1 MWDFITG
8 IFSLLMWIGIPLLI
22 FAAWTY
28 NKLQRQAQEVREATS
43 NVQVSVSKKLTLLNQ
58 LVDIVKSYQ
67 ESEQFTHLKVAQDNS
82 AVALA
87 AAYQQSGSLL
97 ANLQGAAERFP
108 NLKASEQYHRLI
120 DSIQHCELDI
130 QRTREIYNSTV
141 KHYNNAYLGFPTV
154 LIAPFLGF
162 SKAPYLEFD
171 VSGNVDATALKSF
184 QTDDGERLKQ
194 LLSGA
199 GGHLAGATKAL
210 AGHAGQA
217 GKMIASGAGQAGK
230 LIAAKMAEQNQTAQA
245 PATYFY
251 LPKGGVP
258 RGPVPLPTV
267 RELIQRGELDAEV
280 MVARAG
286 SEDWQPMSVV
296 GKEG

>member
-8 IFSLLMWIGIPLLI
+8 LFSLVLWIAIPLAI

-43 NVQVSVSKKLTLLNQ
+43 NVQVAVSKKLNLINQ
-58 LVDIVKSYQ
+58 LVDVVKSYQ
-67 ESEQFTHLKVAQDNS
+67 ESEQFTHLKVSQDNS
-82 AVALA
+82 TTALA
-87 AAYQQSGSLL
+87 AAMQQSGSLM
-97 ANLQGAAERFP
+97 ASLQGMADRFP
-108 NLKASEQYHRLI
+108 SLKANEQYHRLV

-130 QRTREIYNSTV
+130 QRSREHYNATV
-141 KHYNNAYLGFPTV
+141 KHYNNAYLAFPTV
-154 LIAPFLGF
+154 LIAPFIGF

-194 LLSGA
+194 LLSSA
-199 GGHLAGATKAL
+199 GGSIAGATRSL
-210 AGHAGQA
+210 AGQAGQAGKVLASHAGQA
-217 GKMIASGAGQAGK
+217 GKMIA
-230 LIAAKMAEQNQTAQA
+230 AKVTERVAV
-245 PATYFY
+245 TYFY

-258 RGPVPLPTV
+258 RGPVPLQAV
-267 RELIQRGELDAEV
+267 RDLVQRGELDADV

-286 SEDWQPMSVV
+286 SEEWQPVSTLAH
-296 GKEG
+296 EA

>member
-1 MWDFITG
+1 MWNFITG
-8 IFSLLMWIGIPLLI
+8 IFSLVLWIGIPLLI

-43 NVQVSVSKKLTLLNQ
+43 NVQVSVSKKLNLLNQ

-67 ESEQFTHLKVAQDNS
+67 ESEQFTHLKVSQDNS
-82 AVALA
+82 AMALA

-97 ANLQGAAERFP
+97 ASLQGAAERFP
-108 NLKASEQYHRLI
+108 NLKANEQYHRLT

-130 QRTREIYNSTV
+130 QRTREIYNGTV

-171 VSGNVDATALKSF
+171 VSGNVDAMALKAF

-194 LLSGA
+194 LLAGA

-210 AGHAGQA
+210 AGTAGQA
-217 GKMIASGAGQAGK
+217 GKLIASGAGQAGK
-230 LIAAKMAEQNQTAQA
+230 MIAAKIAEQNTQA
-245 PATYFY
+245 AVTYFY

-267 RELIQRGELDAEV
+267 RELILRGELDAEV
-280 MVARAG
+280 LVARTG
-286 SEDWQPMSVV
+286 SEDWQPMSAV
-296 GKEG
+296 GVEG

>member
-1 MWDFITG
+1 MWNFITG
-8 IFSLLMWIGIPLLI
+8 IFSLVFWVGLPVVI
-22 FAAWTY
+22 FAVWTY
-28 NKLQRQAQEVREATS
+28 NKLQKQAQEVRESPS

-67 ESEQFTHLKVAQDNS
+67 ETEQFTHLKVAQDQN

-87 AAYQQSGSLL
+87 TAYQQSGSLL
-97 ANLQGAAERFP
+97 ASLQGMADRYP

-130 QRTREIYNSTV
+130 QRTRENYNATV
-141 KHYNNAYLGFPTV
+141 KHYNNAYLAFPTV

-184 QTDDGERLKQ
+184 QTDDGERLKS
-194 LLSGA
+194 LLSNA
-199 GGHLAGATKAL
+199 GGHLAGATRAL
-210 AGHAGQA
+210 AGQAGQAGKLIAGGAGQA
-217 GKMIASGAGQAGK
+217 GKMIA
-230 LIAAKMAEQNQTAQA
+230 AKVNERVNV
-245 PATYFY
+245 TYFY

-267 RELIQRGELDAEV
+267 RELIQRGELEADV
-280 MVARAG
+280 LVARSG
-286 SEDWQPMSVV
+286 SEEWQPASALPQ
-296 GKEG
+296 EA

>member
-1 MWDFITG
+1 VE
-8 IFSLLMWIGIPLLI
+8 LHHRHLI
-22 FAAWTY
+22 FAVWTY

-43 NVQVSVSKKLTLLNQ
+43 NVQVAVSKKLTLLNQ

-67 ESEQFTHLKVAQDNS
+67 ESEQFTHLKVAQDQN

-97 ANLQGAAERFP
+97 ATMQGMAERFP
-108 NLKASEQYHRLI
+108 NLKANEQYQRLI
-120 DSIQHCELDI
+120 ESVQHCELDI
-130 QRTREIYNSTV
+130 QRTRELYNGTV
-141 KHYNNAYLGFPTV
+141 KGYNNAYLAFPTV
-154 LIAPFLGF
+154 LIARFLGF

-184 QTDDGERLKQ
+184 QTDDGERLRA
-194 LLSGA
+194 LLSNA

-210 AGHAGQA
+210 AGQAGQA
-217 GKMIASGAGQAGK
+217 GKILAGQAGQAGK
-230 LIAAKMAEQNQTAQA
+230 LIAAKVSERVAV
-245 PATYFY
+245 TYFY

-267 RELIQRGELDAEV
+267 RELIQRGELEADV
-280 MVARAG
+280 LVARSG
-286 SEDWQPMSVV
+286 SEEWQPASALAQ
-296 GKEG
+296 EA